1 MKEWTHGLPLFWA
14 STPGPYK
21 NRGAGGQK
29 PRTLAPLPRFLL
41 ISIFYEMKKIVLN
54 WKIVENYKTRWN
66 SSKFADIYNII
77 IELNTRDGI
86 SCQ

>member
-1 MKEWTHGLPLFWA
+1 
-14 STPGPYK
+14 
-21 NRGAGGQK
+21 
-29 PRTLAPLPRFLL
+29 
-41 ISIFYEMKKIVLN
+41 MKKIVLN